1 MKKGDVVLVP
11 FPFTDLSGSKNRPAL
26 VLVVTE
32 NDVTVAFITSQMK
45 WLEELD
51 VKIEPAFENG
61 LKQSSLI
68 RIGKLTTLDKNMVIG
83 KLGSIGINE
92 LQIVNQNLIQLFKLN
107 PPDTE

>member
-68 RIGKLTTLDKNMVIG
+68 RLGKLTTLDKNIVIG

-92 LQIVNQNLIQLFKLN
+92 LQIVNQNLIQIFKLN

>member
-11 FPFTDLSGSKNRPAL
+11 FPFTDLSGAKNRPAL

-68 RIGKLTTLDKNMVIG
+68 RLGKLTTLDKNIVIG

>member
-1 MKKGDVVLVP
+1 M
-11 FPFTDLSGSKNRPAL
+11 TQ
-26 VLVVTE
+26 T
-32 NDVTVAFITSQMK
+32 FI
-45 WLEELD
+45 
-51 VKIEPAFENG
+51 PAFENG

-68 RIGKLTTLDKNMVIG
+68 RLGKLTKLDKNIVIG